1 MAVVNE
7 IMDVHGLHIEIH
19 SALGKGTQVTLWL
32 ERS

>member
-7 IMDVHGLHIEIH
+7 IMDVHSWDIEIP